1 MNNYM
6 FSLKRF
12 ENGRKNRTFAVS
24 INYIRMKQKILSILL
39 ILVVGF
45 ISHAYAISLDGPY
58 IIYNNDGSVRIISVT
73 ADSILRDT
81 TLASLP
87 TDFSVKVQ
95 YDEGHSEFTVP
106 LHKIEQPKSLYSMP
120 KKLFVCSD
128 PHGRMDC
135 FLSLL
140 QGNGIVDKDLNW
152 AYGKNHLMIIGDV
165 FDRGDDVLPI
175 FWLIYKLEAEAEA
188 AGGKVS
194 FLLGNH
200 ETLVLMN
207 DLRYTNE
214 KYTQLAKT
222 LGMKYPELFAKN
234 TELGR
239 WLNTRNT
246 IEIIGKNLFTHA
258 GLSREF
264 YDQNLTIDEVN
275 KTVPLG
281 LYKRKAERKE
291 AGELIYFLYAT
302 YGPIWYRGLVREEE
316 KYHPVSS
323 DTLNLILKRY
333 HAKRIIV
340 GHTIFDEPSF
350 FYNGRVIAVNVD
362 NAKNKAA
369 RKGRAVLIEGKKITV
384 VGE

>member
-1 MNNYM
+1 
-6 FSLKRF
+6 
-12 ENGRKNRTFAVS
+12 
-24 INYIRMKQKILSILL
+24 MKQKILSIIL
-39 ILVVGF
+39 ILCIGF
-45 ISHAYAISLDGPY
+45 ISRAYAISLDGPY

-87 TDFSVKVQ
+87 ADFSVKVK
-95 YDEGHSEFTVP
+95 YDEGRSEFTVP
-106 LHKIEQPKSLYSMP
+106 LHKIEQPKSRYSMP

-140 QGNGIVDKDLNW
+140 QGNGVVDKDLNW

-214 KYTQLAKT
+214 KYSQLADT

-258 GLSREF
+258 GLSQEF

-281 LYKRKAERKE
+281 LYKRKTERKE
-291 AGELIYFLYAT
+291 AGELIYFLYAS
-302 YGPIWYRGLVREEE
+302 YGPIWYRGLVREE
-316 KYHPVSS
+316 KKSHPVSS
-323 DTLNLILKRY
+323 DSLNLILKRY
-333 HAKRIIV
+333 HANRIIV
-340 GHTIFDEPSF
+340 GHTIMDEPSF
-350 FYNGRVIAVNVD
+350 FYNGKVVAVNVD

-369 RKGRAVLIEGKKITV
+369 HKGRAVLIEGKKITV